1 MRSRRRPGAVWS
13 RARRAPPAPRS
24 RSSRYDPRVSILG
37 IDHLVIAV
45 RDPDAAAA
53 DLGRELGLVFTDGG
67 RHETAG
73 TWNRLAFLGDS
84 YVELIGVFDR
94 ELVLSNPDFAVGRAA
109 LDLLDAGREGLATWA
124 VAVPNC
130 AVEVAALR
138 HAGSPI
144 GSPVAGSRVRP
155 DGETV
160 RWVAAFPTLGPDEP
174 PFLIEHE
181 PTGAEWGPDALQAR
195 RAFHHPGLGRAR
207 IGRLVLPVADAA
219 GYAARCKNVVGITFR
234 ADLSGWTAFFGF
246 DTVHLH
252 ATTGGLPVVQLET
265 VALDGDR
272 RSVPR
277 YGIDWY
283 VNPG

>member
-1 MRSRRRPGAVWS
+1 VA
-13 RARRAPPAPRS
+13 
-24 RSSRYDPRVSILG
+24 ILG

-45 RDPDAAAA
+45 RDPDSAAA
-53 DLGRELGLVFTDGG
+53 DLGQALGLAFTGGG

-73 TWNRLAFLGDS
+73 TANRLAFVGDS
-84 YVELIGVFDR
+84 YIELIGVFDR
-94 ELVLSNPDFAVGRAA
+94 NLVLSNPDFAVGRAA
-109 LDLLDAGREGLATWA
+109 LDMLDAGHEGLATWA
-124 VAVPNC
+124 VAVPDC

-138 HAGSPI
+138 QAGSPI
-144 GSPVAGSRVRP
+144 GSAVRGSRVRP

-160 RWVAAFPTLGPDEP
+160 RWVSAFPALGPEEP

-181 PTGAEWGPDALQAR
+181 MVGAEWGPDALLAR
-195 RAFHHPGLGRAR
+195 RAYHHPGLGRAR
-207 IGRLVLPVADAA
+207 IGRLVLPAADPAA
-219 GYAARCKNVVGITFR
+219 YAAKCERTVGIKFR

-252 ATTGGLPVVQLET
+252 PTASGLPVVQLET
-265 VALDGDR
+265 VAVDGAR

-277 YGIDWY
+277 YGVDWF

>member
-1 MRSRRRPGAVWS
+1 VA
-13 RARRAPPAPRS
+13 
-24 RSSRYDPRVSILG
+24 ILG

-53 DLGRELGLVFTDGG
+53 DLERELGLAFTGGG

-94 ELVLSNPDFAVGRAA
+94 DLVLSNPGFAVSRAA

-124 VAVPNC
+124 VAVDDC
-130 AVEVAALR
+130 AVEVARLR
-138 HAGSPI
+138 HAGSPV
-144 GSPVAGSRVRP
+144 GEPVRGSRVRP
-155 DGETV
+155 DGQTV
-160 RWVAAFPTLGPDEP
+160 SWVTAFPGLGPDQP

-181 PTGAEWGPDALQAR
+181 MEGPEWGPEAIAAR
-195 RAFHHPGLGRAR
+195 RDFRHPRLGRVR
-207 IGRLVLPVADAA
+207 IARLVLPVVDPVEYAD
-219 GYAARCKNVVGITFR
+219 RCRRSVGIRFR
-234 ADLSGWTAFFGF
+234 ADVSGWTAFFGF

-252 ATTGGLPVVQLET
+252 ATASGLPVVQLET
-265 VALDGDR
+265 VAPDVER

-277 YGIDWY
+277 YGVDWF
-283 VNPG
+283 VSPG

>member
-1 MRSRRRPGAVWS
+1 VA
-13 RARRAPPAPRS
+13 
-24 RSSRYDPRVSILG
+24 ILG

-53 DLGRELGLVFTDGG
+53 DLERELGLAFTGGG

-94 ELVLSNPDFAVGRAA
+94 ALVLSNTGFAVSRAA
-109 LDLLDAGREGLATWA
+109 LDVLDAGREGLATWA
-124 VAVPNC
+124 VAVDDC
-130 AVEVAALR
+130 AVEVARLR
-138 HAGSPI
+138 HARSPI
-144 GSPVAGSRVRP
+144 GNPVSGSRLRP

-160 RWVAAFPTLGPDEP
+160 RWVTAFPALGPDQP

-181 PTGAEWGPDALQAR
+181 MAGAEWGPEAIAAR
-195 RAFHHPGLGRAR
+195 REFRHPRLGRVR
-207 IGRLVLPVADAA
+207 IARLVLPVADPA
-219 GYAARCKNVVGITFR
+219 GYAERCQDAVGIRFR
-234 ADLSGWTAFFGF
+234 ADVSGWTAFFGF

-252 ATTGGLPVVQLET
+252 ATASGLPVVQLET
-265 VALDGDR
+265 VAPDLER

-277 YGIDWY
+277 YGVDWF
-283 VNPG
+283 VSPG